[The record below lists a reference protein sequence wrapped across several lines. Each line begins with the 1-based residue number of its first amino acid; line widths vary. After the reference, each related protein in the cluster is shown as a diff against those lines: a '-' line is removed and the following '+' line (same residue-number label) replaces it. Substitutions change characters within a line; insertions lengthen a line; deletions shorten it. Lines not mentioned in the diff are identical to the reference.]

1 MRLYIQCSEVHTQDA
16 RSSSKVGNKRLLI
29 RLYQARALCSQE
41 NRLSFL
47 VCDGQKA
54 SSSQVYSCVVLE
66 HLHAGGQ
73 RLEGNHVQD
82 LRTRVSAS
90 FHRANSPGRFC
101 LYSRRTSPRRGGGA
115 GSQFVY
121 SFLPTA
127 TDSPLTHPFL
137 FLPFKRY
144 LRPSC
149 PFRLRLLH
157 TTFQRQEQ
165 AQENAKGSHCCL
177 HRLVTRCWLEETEYY
192 FRWFC
197 TASDRFRQGW

>member
-16 RSSSKVGNKRLLI
+16 RSSSKLGNKRLLI

-41 NRLSFL
+41 NQLSFL
-47 VCDGQKA
+47 ICDGQKA

-90 FHRANSPGRFC
+90 FHGANSPGRFC

-115 GSQFVY
+115 GSWFVY

-137 FLPFKRY
+137 FLPFKRF
-144 LRPSC
+144 LRPSM
-149 PFRLRLLH
+149 PFPSSPPAHHFPKTRASPRKCKRKPLLSAP
-157 TTFQRQEQ
+157 TGYKML
-165 AQENAKGSHCCL
+165 A
-177 HRLVTRCWLEETEYY
+177 
-192 FRWFC
+192 
-197 TASDRFRQGW
+197 